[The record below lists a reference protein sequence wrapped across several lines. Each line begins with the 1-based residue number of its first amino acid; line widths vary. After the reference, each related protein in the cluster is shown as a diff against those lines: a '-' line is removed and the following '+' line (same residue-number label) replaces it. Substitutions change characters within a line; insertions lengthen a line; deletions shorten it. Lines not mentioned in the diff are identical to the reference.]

1 MLKSRIK
8 KKNAE
13 KLLGMPS
20 QTGPFLLV
28 PKCNNLKAEDRS
40 YILIFKAPSI
50 FPRHRPSSLLFLNP
64 RPQFLAA
71 NP

>member
-28 PKCNNLKAEDRS
+28 PKCNNLKAEDQII
-40 YILIFKAPSI
+40 YFKAPSI